1 MENSKQLKG
10 KGKLGYC
17 AGIITESIVYN
28 VYYVHYLFFL
38 TNVANL
44 DPVFAGTISLISVF
58 WDAVTDPV
66 IGYYVDKPG
75 KDKRKYMLRA
85 IFPLFLT
92 FMGIF
97 IPLGNA
103 GGLVKFI
110 FYTVMTMLFWL
121 FYTIYTIPYYAVV
134 ADITEDYDERTS
146 IRGLSSLIN
155 TFPIAGGAIAP
166 AVLPG
171 LFVGMGVSVT
181 AGWELMAAI
190 IGVISLIFGLVAVKS
205 LRNVNTKAREPEDGE
220 TEKGK
225 WSDIFV
231 TFAQVIKLKP
241 FLTFM
246 FFIFFF
252 LMASSMIQSNLMYTI
267 DYCVKGS
274 HDILEPVFIGGL
286 VLTMALVIPVATK
299 LAEKLDR
306 KTTCLIFFAISFV
319 GLIVIKIV
327 GLKTIP
333 VFVCQPV
340 TLGFSSGAFWTLF
353 YTMAYDL
360 VEVDEFKHGKRRES
374 VITGL
379 PQFFQKFGS
388 AVGMWTIGLILKI
401 TGYDAQLAEQAP
413 AAVKAI
419 ENMSSIIPAVLLGI
433 SILAL
438 AFYPVTR
445 GRMDILQRE
454 LDKKR
459 SGEAYST
466 DGIEKI
472 VG

>member
-1 MENSKQLKG
+1 MGNSNSFKG
-10 KGKLGYC
+10 KRKLGYC
-17 AGIITESIVYN
+17 SGIITESIVYN

-38 TNVANL
+38 TNIAHL
-44 DPVFAGTISLISVF
+44 DPAFAGTISLISVF
-58 WDAVTDPV
+58 WDAVTDPI
-66 IGYYVDKPG
+66 IGYYIDKPG
-75 KDKRKYMLRA
+75 KDKRKFMLRA
-85 IFPLFLT
+85 IFPLVLT
-92 FMGIF
+92 FLGIF

-121 FYTIYTIPYYAVV
+121 FYTLYTIPYYAVV

-171 LFVGMGVSVT
+171 LFVGMGLSL
-181 AGWELMAAI
+181 ALGWELMAVI
-190 IGVISLIFGLVAVKS
+190 IGIISLVFGVIAVKS
-205 LRNVNTKAREPEDGE
+205 LRAVNTTAREPENAE

-267 DYCVKGS
+267 DYCIKGS
-274 HDILEPVFIGGL
+274 HDILEPIFIGGL
-286 VLTMALVIPVATK
+286 VLTMAVVIPIVTK

-319 GLIVIKIV
+319 GLIIIKIV
-327 GLKTIP
+327 GLKTVP
-333 VFVCQPV
+333 VFVCQPIV
-340 TLGFSSGAFWTLF
+340 LGFSSGAFWTLF

-388 AVGMWTIGLILKI
+388 AVGMWTIGLILKF
-401 TGYDAQLAEQAP
+401 TGYDAALAEQKP
-413 AAVKAI
+413 EAVKAI
-419 ENMSSIIPAVLLGI
+419 ENMSSIIPAILLGI
-433 SILAL
+433 SILAIAL
-438 AFYPVTR
+438 YPVTR
-445 GRMDILQRE
+445 RRMVILQSE
-454 LDKKR
+454 LEKKR
-459 SGEAYST
+459 NGEEYST
-466 DGIEKI
+466 EGIEKI

>member
-1 MENSKQLKG
+1 MENKAFKG
-10 KGKLGYC
+10 KRKLGYC
-17 AGIITESIVYN
+17 TGIITESVVYN

-38 TNVANL
+38 TNVAHL
-44 DPVFAGTISLISVF
+44 DPAFAGTISLISVF

-75 KDKRKYMLRA
+75 ADKRKYMLRA
-85 IFPLFLT
+85 IFPLVLT
-92 FMGIF
+92 FLGIF
-97 IPLGNA
+97 IPLGSA

-121 FYTIYTIPYYAVV
+121 FYTLYTIPYYAVV

-171 LFVGMGVSVT
+171 LFVGMGLSVT
-181 AGWELMAAI
+181 MGWELMAVI
-190 IGVISLIFGLVAVKS
+190 IGIISLVFGIFAVMS
-205 LRNVNTKAREPEDGE
+205 LRQVNTVSKATEEG

-267 DYCVKGS
+267 DYCVRGS
-274 HDILEPVFIGGL
+274 HDVLEPVFIGGL
-286 VLTMALVIPVATK
+286 VLTMAVVIPIVTK

-306 KTTCLIFFAISFV
+306 KTTCLIFFAISFI
-319 GLIVIKIV
+319 GLVVIKIV
-327 GLKTIP
+327 GLKTVP
-333 VFVCQPV
+333 VFVCQPIV
-340 TLGFSSGAFWTLF
+340 LGFSSGAFWTLF

-360 VEVDEFKHGKRRES
+360 VELDEFKHGKRRES

-388 AVGMWTIGLILKI
+388 AVGMWTIGLILKF
-401 TGYDAQLAEQAP
+401 TGYDANLTEQNTT
-413 AAVKAI
+413 AVKAI
-419 ENMSSIIPAVLLGI
+419 ENMSSIIPALLLGI

-445 GRMDILQRE
+445 KRMEALQRE
-454 LDKKR
+454 LEKKR
-459 SGEAYST
+459 KGEEYT
-466 DGIEKI
+466 TEGFEKL
-472 VG
+472 V

>member
-1 MENSKQLKG
+1 MENKAFKG
-10 KGKLGYC
+10 KRKLGYC
-17 AGIITESIVYN
+17 TGIITESIVYN

-38 TNVANL
+38 TNIAHL
-44 DPVFAGTISLISVF
+44 DPAFAGTISLISVF

-75 KDKRKYMLRA
+75 ADKRKYMLRA
-85 IFPLFLT
+85 IFPLVITFL
-92 FMGIF
+92 GIF

-103 GGLVKFI
+103 NGVVKFI

-146 IRGLSSLIN
+146 IRGLASLIN

-171 LFVGMGVSVT
+171 LFVGMGVSLT
-181 AGWELMAAI
+181 MGWELMAAI
-190 IGVISLIFGLVAVKS
+190 IGIISLVFGLFAVMSLKS
-205 LRNVNTKAREPEDGE
+205 VNTKAKEPVEGA
-220 TEKGK
+220 EKGK

-286 VLTMALVIPVATK
+286 VLTMALVIPIVTK

-306 KTTCLIFFAISFV
+306 KTTCLIFFAISFI
-319 GLIVIKIV
+319 GLAVIKIV
-327 GLKTIP
+327 GLKTVP
-333 VFVCQPV
+333 VFVCQPIV
-340 TLGFSSGAFWTLF
+340 LGFSSGAFWTLF

-360 VEVDEFKHGKRRES
+360 VEVDEFKHDKRRES

-388 AVGMWTIGLILKI
+388 AIGMWTIGLILKF
-401 TGYDAQLAEQAP
+401 TGYNADLAEQNAI
-413 AAVKAI
+413 AVKAI
-419 ENMSSIIPAVLLGI
+419 ENMSSIIPAILLGI
-433 SILAL
+433 SMLSL

-445 GRMDILQRE
+445 KRMEALQAQLE
-454 LDKKR
+454 KKR
-459 SGEAYST
+459 NGEEYNT
-466 DGIEKI
+466 VGFEKL
-472 VG
+472 V

>member
-1 MENSKQLKG
+1 MEETKPFKG
-10 KGKLGYC
+10 KRKLGYC
-17 AGIITESIVYN
+17 SGIITESIVYN

-38 TNVANL
+38 TNIAHL
-44 DPVFAGTISLISVF
+44 DPAFAGTISLISVF

-75 KDKRKYMLRA
+75 ADKRKFMLRA
-85 IFPLFLT
+85 LFPLFLT
-92 FMGIF
+92 FLGIF
-97 IPLGNA
+97 IPIGNA
-103 GGLVKFI
+103 GGLVKFV

-121 FYTIYTIPYYAVV
+121 FYTFYTIPYYAVV

-171 LFVGMGVSVT
+171 LFVGMGLSLT
-181 AGWELMAAI
+181 MGWELMAVVT
-190 IGVISLIFGLVAVKS
+190 GVISLIFGLLAVRS
-205 LRNVNTKAREPEDGE
+205 LRSVNTKAREPENGE
-220 TEKGK
+220 RERAK

-246 FFIFFF
+246 IFIFFF

-267 DYCVKGS
+267 DYCLKGS
-274 HDILEPVFIGGL
+274 HDVLEPIFIGGL
-286 VLTMALVIPVATK
+286 VLTMAVVIPLVTK
-299 LAEKLDR
+299 FAEKFDR
-306 KTTCLIFFAISFV
+306 KTACLVFFAISFV
-319 GLIVIKIV
+319 GLIVIKIIGV
-327 GLKTIP
+327 KSIP
-333 VFVCQPV
+333 VFVCQPIV
-340 TLGFSSGAFWTLF
+340 LGFSSGAFWTLF

-388 AVGMWTIGLILKI
+388 AVGMWTIGLILKF
-401 TGYDAQLAEQAP
+401 TGYDATLAEQTP
-413 AAVKAI
+413 QAVKAI
-419 ENMSSIIPAVLLGI
+419 ENMASIIPAVLLGV
-433 SILAL
+433 SMLAL

-445 GRMDILQRE
+445 KRMEILQGE
-454 LDKKR
+454 LEKKR
-459 SGEAYST
+459 DGKEYSSE
-466 DGIEKI
+466 GIEKI

>member
-1 MENSKQLKG
+1 MENNKPFKG
-10 KGKLGYC
+10 KRKLGYC
-17 AGIITESIVYN
+17 TGIITESIVYN
-28 VYYVHYLFFL
+28 VFYVHYLFFL
-38 TNVANL
+38 TNIAHL
-44 DPVFAGTISLISVF
+44 DPAFAGTISLISVF

-75 KDKRKYMLRA
+75 ADKRKYMLRA
-85 IFPLFLT
+85 IFPLVITFL
-92 FMGIF
+92 GIF

-121 FYTIYTIPYYAVV
+121 FYTFYTIPYYAVV

-146 IRGLSSLIN
+146 IRGLASLIN

-171 LFVGMGVSVT
+171 LFVGMGLSLT
-181 AGWELMAAI
+181 MGWELMAAI
-190 IGVISLIFGLVAVKS
+190 TGIISLVFGLVAVAS
-205 LRNVNTKAREPEDGE
+205 LRSVNTKAREPEGGE
-220 TEKGK
+220 KEKGK

-274 HDILEPVFIGGL
+274 HDVLEPIFIGGL
-286 VLTMALVIPVATK
+286 VLTMAVVIPIVTK

-306 KTTCLIFFAISFV
+306 KTTCLIFFTISFV

-327 GLKTIP
+327 GLKTVP
-333 VFVCQPV
+333 VFVCQPIV
-340 TLGFSSGAFWTLF
+340 LGFSSGAFWTLF

-388 AVGMWTIGLILKI
+388 AVGMWTIGLILKF
-401 TGYDAQLAEQAP
+401 TGYNAELAEQNP

-419 ENMSSIIPAVLLGI
+419 ENMSSIIPAILLGI
-433 SILAL
+433 SILAIAL
-438 AFYPVTR
+438 YPVTR
-445 GRMDILQRE
+445 KRMGILQGE
-454 LDKKR
+454 LEKKR
-459 SGEAYST
+459 NGEEYSSK
-466 DGIEKI
+466 GIEKI